1 MARDLSTSDPAPVTA
16 YDTLPDHPIDDER
29 GEFSLSTHR
38 ERLDF
43 ETTYR
48 LLANTHW
55 GGCITPELLA
65 RSIANSICFGIYHG
79 KRQVGFGRVV
89 TDLATYGYLTDVVID
104 AEYRGRG
111 LGNWMVE
118 RIVDHPDLQGFR
130 RLALLTLDAQ
140 ELYGRHGF
148 GTDLGTHTYMERRG
162 SVMDVIVNQE

>member
-1 MARDLSTSDPAPVTA
+1 MASTS
-16 YDTLPDHPIDDER
+16 TLPDRPIEETR
-29 GEFSLSTHR
+29 GEFTLSTR
-38 ERLDF
+38 RDRLDV
-43 ETTYR
+43 EATLR
-48 LLANTHW
+48 LLTATHW
-55 GGCITPELLA
+55 GDCISQVLLE

-79 KRQVGFGRVV
+79 QRQVGFGRVV

-104 AEYRGRG
+104 AEYRGQG
-111 LGNWMVE
+111 LGYWMVE

-162 SVMDVIVNQE
+162 AAMDAIVKQEGSP